1 MPFRKFLHVPLSI
14 CLMLNLAAAS
24 NAADPQYLPGKV
36 VRVVDGDTVVLDVG
50 GGRHR
55 IRLAAIDAPERNQPW
70 GQFATRELRRQVA
83 GQPIV
88 VEWNKRDRW
97 KRLIGIVRLNGE
109 DMNLHM
115 VERSLAW
122 HFKRYADEQ
131 SPAARDAYSAAE
143 KVAQSARRG
152 LWSDPAPIPPW
163 EWRKR

>member
-1 MPFRKFLHVPLSI
+1 
-14 CLMLNLAAAS
+14 MLNLAAAS
-24 NAADPQYLPGKV
+24 NAADLQHLPGKI
-36 VRVVDGDTVVLDVG
+36 VRIVDGDTVVLDVD

-70 GQFATRELRRQVA
+70 GEAATRELRRQVV
-83 GQPIV
+83 GKQVV
-88 VEWNKRDRW
+88 VEWSKQDRW
-97 KRLIGIVRLNGE
+97 KRLIGIVRLAGE

-115 VERSLAW
+115 IEHGLAW

-143 KVAQSARRG
+143 KAAQSAKRG
-152 LWSDPAPIPPW
+152 LWSNPNPIPPW